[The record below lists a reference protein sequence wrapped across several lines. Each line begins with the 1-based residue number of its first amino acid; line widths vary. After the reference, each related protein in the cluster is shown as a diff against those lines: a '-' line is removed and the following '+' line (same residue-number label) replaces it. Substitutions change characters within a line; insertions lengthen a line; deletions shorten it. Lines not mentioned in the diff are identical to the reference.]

1 MENMILPNDSFA
13 ETVIEQHNPHPYEV
27 YVSADPAGRIYA
39 VNSSA
44 FIFDT
49 KGWVKIDEGY
59 GDRYHHAQGNYLP
72 GPLMDERGILR
83 YKLEDGQP
91 VERTQE
97 EMDAD
102 YTPPVPAPTAEE
114 RMTEIES
121 ALIELAAMLGGDA

>member
-1 MENMILPNDSFA
+1 MEMKPIK
-13 ETVIEQHNPHPYEV
+13 V
-27 YVSADPAGRIYA
+27 YVRTDENGRIIA
-39 VNSSA
+39 VNSSV
-44 FIFDT
+44 FLRDT
-49 KGWVKIDEGY
+49 DGWVKIDEGY

-102 YTPPVPAPTAEE
+102 YTPPAPAPTAEK

-121 ALIELAAMLGGDA
+121 ALIELAAILGGDA

>member
-1 MENMILPNDSFA
+1 MEFENK
-13 ETVIEQHNPHPYEV
+13 PYGV
-27 YVSADPAGRIYA
+27 YVKTDDTGRIIA
-39 VNSSA
+39 INSSA
-44 FIFDT
+44 FLYDT
-49 KGWVKIDEGY
+49 DGWTLIDEGY
-59 GDRYHHAQGNYLP
+59 GDIFHHAQGNYLP

-83 YKLEDGQP
+83 YKLEDGEP

-102 YTPPVPAPTAEE
+102 YTPPAPAPTAEE

>member
-1 MENMILPNDSFA
+1 MEMKPIK
-13 ETVIEQHNPHPYEV
+13 V
-27 YVSADPAGRIYA
+27 YVRTDENGRIYA

-44 FIFDT
+44 FIFNT
-49 KGWVKIDEGY
+49 NGWVKIDEGY
-59 GDRYHHAQGNYLP
+59 GDKYHHAQGNYLP
-72 GPLMDERGILR
+72 KHIIDERGIYR
-83 YKLEDGQP
+83 YKLEDGKP

-102 YTPPVPAPTAEE
+102 YVPPMPQPSAEE

>member
-1 MENMILPNDSFA
+1 MENIILPNENFA

-39 VNSSA
+39 INSSA

-49 KGWVKIDEGY
+49 NGWVKIDEGY

-102 YTPPVPAPTAEE
+102 YVPPVNQPSDKERITALEQAMTAIEE
-114 RMTEIES
+114 GIAS
-121 ALIELAAMLGGDA
+121 V

>member
-1 MENMILPNDSFA
+1 MENIILPNENFA

-27 YVSADPAGRIYA
+27 YVSADPAGHIYA
-39 VNSSA
+39 VNSGA
-44 FIFDT
+44 FIFNT
-49 KGWVKIDEGY
+49 NGWVKIDEGY
-59 GDRYHHAQGNYLP
+59 GDRYHHARGTYLP

-91 VERTQE
+91 VERTQA

-102 YTPPVPAPTAEE
+102 YTPPVPATTEEE
-114 RMTEIES
+114 RMTEIEM

>member
-1 MENMILPNDSFA
+1 MFEENNLFN
-13 ETVIEQHNPHPYEV
+13 V
-27 YVSADPAGRIYA
+27 YVKTDEKGRITA
-39 VNSSA
+39 INSEA
-44 FIFDT
+44 FLDNT
-49 KGWVKIDEGY
+49 EGWTLIDCGT
-59 GDRYHHAQGNYLP
+59 GDKYHHAQGNYLP

-83 YKLEDGQP
+83 YKLEDGKP

-102 YTPPVPAPTAEE
+102 YTPPAPAPTAEE

>member
-1 MENMILPNDSFA
+1 MENIILPNENFA

-39 VNSSA
+39 VNSGA
-44 FIFDT
+44 FIFNT
-49 KGWVKIDEGY
+49 NGWVKIDEGY
-59 GDRYHHAQGNYLP
+59 GDRYHHAQGNYFDKP
-72 GPLMDERGILR
+72 IMDEHGIYR
-83 YKLEDGQP
+83 FKLVDGKP

-121 ALIELAAMLGGDA
+121 ALIELAAILGGDA

>member
-1 MENMILPNDSFA
+1 MENIILPNENFA
-13 ETVIEQHNPHPYEV
+13 ETVIGQRFPNPYEV
-27 YVSADPAGRIYA
+27 YVSVDPAGRIYA

-49 KGWVKIDEGY
+49 KGWVRIDEGY

-72 GPLMDERGILR
+72 GPLMDERGILH
-83 YKLEDGQP
+83 YKLEDGKP

-97 EMDAD
+97 EMAAD
-102 YTPPVPAPTAEE
+102 YVPPVPAPTAED
-114 RMTEIES
+114 RMTDIEM

>member
-1 MENMILPNDSFA
+1 MEMKPIK
-13 ETVIEQHNPHPYEV
+13 V
-27 YVSADPAGRIYA
+27 YVRTDENGRIYA

-44 FIFDT
+44 FIFNT
-49 KGWVKIDEGY
+49 NGWVKIDEGY

-72 GPLMDERGILR
+72 GPLMDERGIFR
-83 YKLEDGQP
+83 YKLEDGKP

-114 RMTEIES
+114 RMMEIER

>member
-1 MENMILPNDSFA
+1 MELEMK
-13 ETVIEQHNPHPYEV
+13 PYGV
-27 YVSADPAGRIYA
+27 YVKSDDANRIIDI
-39 VNSSA
+39 NSDA
-44 FIFDT
+44 FLPDLS
-49 KGWVKIDEGY
+49 GWVKIDEGH

-91 VERTQE
+91 VERTQA

-102 YTPPVPAPTAEE
+102 YTPPVPATTEEE
-114 RMTEIES
+114 RMTEIEM

>member
-1 MENMILPNDSFA
+1 MENIILPNENFA

-27 YVSADPAGRIYA
+27 YVSVDPAGRIYA
-39 VNSSA
+39 INSSA

-49 KGWVKIDEGY
+49 KGWVLIDEGC
-59 GDRYHHAQGNYLP
+59 GDRFHHAQGNYLP

-102 YTPPVPAPTAEE
+102 YTPPMPVPTTED
-114 RMTEIES
+114 RMTEIEM

>member
-1 MENMILPNDSFA
+1 MEFEMK
-13 ETVIEQHNPHPYEV
+13 PYEV
-27 YVSADPAGRIYA
+27 YVQTDDANRIIA
-39 VNSSA
+39 INSSA
-44 FIFDT
+44 FLKET
-49 KGWVKIDEGY
+49 EGWVLIDEGY
-59 GDRYHHAQGNYLP
+59 GDIFHHAQGNYLP

-83 YKLEDGQP
+83 YKLEDGKP